1 MIHCVGNPRIAL
13 TIHPC
18 IRTTEKQRMA
28 TQAVTDHVELA
39 KDFLE
44 RSKSYLALGDLHQA
58 SEKGWGAA
66 SHIVKA
72 VAAANNWQYESH
84 DEFESVVVNAR
95 QRYRQPG
102 LLEMSRAAEA
112 LHRNYY
118 RRALLLNAEVIRR
131 DVESVKKLVNILQPF
146 IV

>member
-1 MIHCVGNPRIAL
+1 
-13 TIHPC
+13 
-18 IRTTEKQRMA
+18 MA
-28 TQAVTDHVELA
+28 TEIVADHLELA

-44 RSKSYLALGDLHQA
+44 RSKSCLAQGDLHQA

-84 DEFESVVVNAR
+84 DEFENVVLNAH
-95 QRYRQPG
+95 QRYRQPS

-118 RRALLLNAEVIRR
+118 KRTLLLNAEVIQR
-131 DVESVKKLVNILQPF
+131 DVEAVETMVNTLQPF

>member
-1 MIHCVGNPRIAL
+1 
-13 TIHPC
+13 
-18 IRTTEKQRMA
+18 MA
-28 TQAVTDHVELA
+28 TEIVADHLELA

-44 RSKSYLALGDLHQA
+44 RSKSYLAQGDLHQA

-84 DEFESVVVNAR
+84 DEFENVVLNAR
-95 QRYRQPG
+95 QRYRQPS

-118 RRALLLNAEVIRR
+118 KRTLLLNAEVIQR
-131 DVESVKKLVNILQPF
+131 DVEAMETMVNTLQPF

>member
-1 MIHCVGNPRIAL
+1 MS
-13 TIHPC
+13 
-18 IRTTEKQRMA
+18 TE
-28 TQAVTDHVELA
+28 AVTDHVALA
-39 KDFLE
+39 RNFLA
-44 RSKSYLALGDLHQA
+44 RSKFYLAQSDLHQA

-66 SHIVKA
+66 AHIVKA
-72 VAAANNWQYESH
+72 VAAANNWEYNYH
-84 DEFESVVVNAR
+84 DQFESVVINAQ

-118 RRALLLNAEVIRR
+118 RRTLLLNAEIIRR
-131 DVESVKKLVNILQPF
+131 DVEAVENMVNTLQPF

>member
-1 MIHCVGNPRIAL
+1 
-13 TIHPC
+13 
-18 IRTTEKQRMA
+18 MA
-28 TQAVTDHVELA
+28 AEIVTDHVELA
-39 KDFLE
+39 RNFLE
-44 RSKSYLALGDLHQA
+44 RSKSYLAQGDLHQA

-72 VAAANNWQYESH
+72 VAAANNWEYESH
-84 DEFESVVVNAR
+84 DEFENVVVNAR

-118 RRALLLNAEVIRR
+118 KRSLLLNADVIRKDIQ
-131 DVESVKKLVNILQPF
+131 DVEKMANVLQLFLV
-146 IV
+146 

>member
-1 MIHCVGNPRIAL
+1 
-13 TIHPC
+13 
-18 IRTTEKQRMA
+18 MA
-28 TQAVTDHVELA
+28 TEIVADHLELA

-44 RSKSYLALGDLHQA
+44 RSKSYLAQGDLHQA

-84 DEFESVVVNAR
+84 DEFENVVLNAR
-95 QRYRQPG
+95 QRYRQPS

-118 RRALLLNAEVIRR
+118 KRTLLLNAEVIQR
-131 DVESVKKLVNILQPF
+131 DVEAVETMVNTLQPF